1 MTELYKGD
9 HTKGEIELLE
19 EQVIFQNRFVTHY
32 NDRVRFPGGTE
43 GFYLRSRWNCSYGVC
58 VVPITDDGKLILI
71 RNFRHG
77 LRAWTW
83 ELIKGFGVEEMTPE
97 SCAAMELQEEAGF
110 AANQWQSIRTLGHEG
125 LKLHMFL
132 AKSLYDVDMKR
143 EAEEAI
149 SDVGHFDKDA
159 ARDLMFSSECE
170 DPLTIGILAMF
181 VGDMLLKD

>member
-19 EQVIFQNRFVTHY
+19 EQVVFQNRFVTHY
-32 NDRVRFPGGTE
+32 NDRVKFPGGTE

-58 VVPITDDGKLILI
+58 VVPISDDGKLILV

-83 ELIKGFGVEEMTPE
+83 ELVKGFGVEDMKPE

-110 AANQWQSIRTLGHEG
+110 SAEKWDVLRVLGHEG
-125 LKLHMFL
+125 LKLHMYVAQGL
-132 AKSLYDVDMKR
+132 SDVETKR

-149 SDVGHFDKDA
+149 SDLGHFDRTA
-159 ARDLMFSSECE
+159 ARDLMFSKECE
-170 DPLTIGILAMF
+170 DPLTMSVLAMF
-181 VGDMLLKD
+181 AGDMLPTH